1 MKPTTFKESNKVL
14 QKPDSMTDEECS
26 PLEVFNDG
34 QQSISCWQCQSFKE
48 RFKFLI
54 TGKMWLA
61 VYSGRTQPPVYLTVD
76 KPLN

>member
-1 MKPTTFKESNKVL
+1 MKPLPFKEANKLL

-26 PLEVFNDG
+26 PLEVYNDNV
-34 QQSISCWQCQSFKE
+34 QSISCWKCESLKE
-48 RFKFLI
+48 RIKFLV